1 MILNSIIHTA
11 RRSHLCA
18 SCGRT
23 VHTGEQYVRA
33 QMPGGGRAARRAFH
47 TRCYD
52 ALTRSTERTGGAN
65 VGNIS

>member
-1 MILNSIIHTA
+1 MTLHDITHTA

-33 QMPGGGRAARRAFH
+33 QMPGGGRLAKVPLHTACYTARLA
-47 TRCYD
+47 
-52 ALTRSTERTGGAN
+52 GAGETKN
-65 VGNIS
+65 DRPRGE